1 MTMTRPDTSELRD
14 LLARLIAEHRDLDG
28 QIVALEAVAAPDQ
41 LTVKRLKKRKLALRD
56 RISAVEDMLLPD
68 IIA

>member
-1 MTMTRPDTSELRD
+1 MTTTRPDTSELRD
-14 LLARLIAEHRDLDG
+14 LLARLIAEHRDLDS
-28 QIVALEAVAAPDQ
+28 QIVALEGAPAPDQ